1 MSRSKTVLLWVLQVL
16 LAALF
21 LMSSIP
27 KLTSHPGAVE
37 MFANYGYPENFYLLV
52 GAIELLGAICLLIP
66 KVAGYG
72 ASALI
77 VIMIGASL
85 THLVNDE
92 VPQVL
97 FTGTLMI
104 LLAVVGWVRR
114 PEFVRKWHDKA
125 A

>member
-1 MSRSKTVLLWVLQVL
+1 MNRSKTILLWVLQVL

-21 LMSSIP
+21 LMSCMT
-27 KLTSHPGAVE
+27 KLTSHPGAVA
-37 MFANYGYPENFYLLV
+37 MFENYGYPDNFYLLV

-114 PEFVRKWHDKA
+114 PEFVRKRQSKA